1 MEKEQK
7 LKLIGID
14 IGTTH
19 CKVGLFDAKGRL
31 LHLEKQPT
39 ITHQSADGRLSH
51 DPEELWQQ
59 FAGMLKQVLAPAK
72 PGEVLAIGIASMAE
86 AGLLVDKGTG
96 KPKTE
101 IVPWYDR
108 RTMKQYER
116 ISQEGDVRTLFSRIG
131 LYPSFKHSLA
141 KILWFKEQE
150 PSLLEDGIW
159 LSAADYLA
167 FRLTG
172 KFGTDHTLA
181 ARTYAYRI
189 DRKEWD
195 KEWLAAFG
203 LKADLFPPVK
213 ASGSPLGEVRGELGF
228 PPGIKVAV
236 AGHDHLCAAL
246 AVGAIKPGVVFDSIG
261 TAESLI
267 GTLDQRVLGEKEY
280 NSRLSFG
287 CHVVPG
293 KMVWIGGLSAS
304 GGSLEWL
311 RRQLGDEPLSY
322 GEIETLLAST
332 GPEPTGIIYYP
343 YLSGSGAPLPDPK
356 VRGALIGLSAEHGKA
371 DLLKA
376 ILEGTAYEMEAIRR
390 AAAQVTDD
398 EIEQFVAV
406 GGGTRNHTWMRIK
419 ATVSGCTIRI
429 PPVEEATLLGAALL
443 AAIGA
448 GFFQNTE
455 EAVAGLELEAESQV
469 VAPWE
474 ESKERYRQIFEEG
487 YLKLQHPIR
496 QYFRTAGKD

>member
-1 MEKEQK
+1 MEKRK
-7 LKLIGID
+7 KWRLIGID
-14 IGTTH
+14 LGTTH
-19 CKVGLFDAKGRL
+19 CKVGLFDEKGRL
-31 LHLEKQPT
+31 LHLEKQAT
-39 ITHQSADGRLSH
+39 ITHQSADGRLAY

-59 FAGMLKQVLAPAK
+59 FAGMLKRVQAVAR

-86 AGLLVDKGTG
+86 AGLLVDKRTG
-96 KPKTE
+96 KAKTE

-116 ISQEGDVRTLFSRIG
+116 ICQVGDARTLFTRIG
-131 LYPSFKHSLA
+131 LFPSYKHGLA

-150 PSLLEDGIW
+150 PSLLADGIW

-195 KEWLAAFG
+195 EEWLAAFG
-203 LKADLFPPVK
+203 LPAGLFPTVE
-213 ASGSPLGEVRGELGF
+213 ASGTSLGEVRRELGF
-228 PPGIKVAV
+228 LPGIKVAV

-246 AVGAIKPGVVFDSIG
+246 AVGAITPGVVFDSIG

-267 GTLDQRVLGEKEY
+267 GTLDQRVLGDKEY
-280 NSRLSFG
+280 NSHLSFG

-293 KMVWIGGLSAS
+293 KMVWIGGLSAA

-322 GEIETLLAST
+322 RKIEDLLAST

-343 YLSGSGAPLPDPK
+343 YLSGSGAPLRDPK
-356 VRGALIGLSAEHGKA
+356 VRGALIGLRAEHGKA

-390 AAAQVTDD
+390 AAAQVADGG
-398 EIEQFVAV
+398 IEQFVAV
-406 GGGTRNHTWMRIK
+406 GGGTRNRTWMRIK

-448 GFFQNTE
+448 GF
-455 EAVAGLELEAESQV
+455 
-469 VAPWE
+469 
-474 ESKERYRQIFEEG
+474 
-487 YLKLQHPIR
+487 
-496 QYFRTAGKD
+496 